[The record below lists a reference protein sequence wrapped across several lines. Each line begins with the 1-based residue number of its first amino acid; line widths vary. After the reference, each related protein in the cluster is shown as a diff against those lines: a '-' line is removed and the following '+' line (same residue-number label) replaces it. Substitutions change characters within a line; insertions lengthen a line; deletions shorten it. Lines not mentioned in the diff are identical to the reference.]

1 MNSPLPDHDY
11 HVMSDAEL
19 SRIIKEASEAAAT
32 MRGASSRSKHRE
44 YLKQVD
50 DACIILNYRAREP
63 QVNQPI
69 SVLRNCGTSART
81 RQNQMPQKL
90 VSLI

>member
-1 MNSPLPDHDY
+1 MNPPLPDHDY

-44 YLKQVD
+44 YL
-50 DACIILNYRAREP
+50 RA
-63 QVNQPI
+63 
-69 SVLRNCGTSART
+69 
-81 RQNQMPQKL
+81 
-90 VSLI
+90 